1 MSNASTI
8 DADAYESLPPSLRK
22 QIEDAAL
29 TFAIVLK
36 DSRGATVGEIRDRI
50 PPKAQTWIRQHAA
63 EFGASVIRHYRR
75 MAAAG

>member
-8 DADAYESLPPSLRK
+8 DDADDSLSPGLRK

-36 DSRGATVGEIRDRI
+36 DRRGATVGEIRDRI
-50 PPKAQTWIRQHAA
+50 PPKAEAWIRRHAG
-63 EFGASVIRHYRR
+63 EFGASVVRHYRR
-75 MAAAG
+75 MAAAD

>member
-8 DADAYESLPPSLRK
+8 DDADDSLSPGLRK

-36 DSRGATVGEIRDRI
+36 DRRGATVDEVRDRI
-50 PPKAQTWIRQHAA
+50 PPKAETWIRQHAA